1 MKATLLEDLKVLRRE
16 DIYLTQEI
24 ETKCKDHFFPSGVNE
39 LTLDLS
45 NVTSAFY
52 GLALK
57 NIGEEYG
64 VNGIKKISEK
74 VFYDLGRLKAIQCK
88 SKLEDFPEDTTALA
102 LVVIS
107 AIYNASPEYTFEIL
121 KFSPNETSIK
131 LGGTDRYLRV
141 LSQLDIDSHIDF
153 PVLVSFFE
161 GIKDELNITCN
172 IDYESDIN
180 KEENKTNTTYKF
192 AI

>member
-1 MKATLLEDLKVLRRE
+1 MKTKLLEDLQVLRRE
-16 DIYLTQEI
+16 DVYLTQEI
-24 ETKCKDHFFPSGVNE
+24 ETKCKDHFFPAGVNE

-64 VNGIKKISEK
+64 VQGIKKISEK

-88 SKLEDFPEDTTALA
+88 SKLEDFPADTTALA

-121 KFSPNETSIK
+121 TFSPNETSIK
-131 LGGTDRYLRV
+131 LTGVDRYLRV
-141 LSQLDIDSHIDF
+141 LSQLELDSYIDF
-153 PVLVSFFE
+153 PVLIPFFE
-161 GIKDELNITCN
+161 GIRDELNLTCT
-172 IDYESDIN
+172 IDFESDMN